1 MLAPEGGGR
10 RDCPAPG
17 PLKPRG
23 TAAFADH
30 GDFPANLF
38 DMEDQMNTLLRY
50 EPLAGSFDGLINQ
63 LFRPAPGGDADAP
76 RPIRLD
82 VSETEGAYKVAAE
95 LPGVKKDQISV
106 EIDGNEVV
114 IAAEVT
120 REKEANEGGKWLHS
134 ERFYGKTAR
143 RFALAHEIDQA
154 RSEAKFADGIL
165 ELTLPKKIVA
175 TATRLAVQ

>member
-1 MLAPEGGGR
+1 MSS
-10 RDCPAPG
+10 
-17 PLKPRG
+17 
-23 TAAFADH
+23 
-30 GDFPANLF
+30 
-38 DMEDQMNTLLRY
+38 LLRY
-50 EPLAGSFDGLINQ
+50 EPLTGSFDGLINQ
-63 LFRPAPGGDADAP
+63 LFRPAAAWDADTP

-114 IAAEVT
+114 ISAEVT
-120 REKEANEGGKWLHS
+120 REKEANESGKWLHS

-143 RFALAHEIDQA
+143 RFQLAHEIDQA
-154 RSEAKFADGIL
+154 RSEAKFSDGIL
-165 ELTLPKKIVA
+165 ELTLPKKVVA